1 VTISDRKKDVI
12 ITGGENVSSIEVEDA
27 LFSHPDGRRG
37 RGHRRARREVGR
49 DGARPG
55 GGRTGLHHHRGRA
68 HRPHPQPSWRT
79 TSARRVEFR
88 DELARTATGKLQK
101 FKLREPYWE
110 GEGEDVA
117 LALDRASGR
126 QLWETVLPGIRATG
140 GPIAPTVLIDGPRVY
155 LVRESQ
161 DEAGLD
167 IRVDAVALADGAALW
182 RFEPGEAGDVRLL
195 APGRL
200 MVASRGGGGMIL
212 AGATGESTQQM
223 AKTRVLCAVPEGL
236 LASDLG
242 AATLVPAV
250 ADGPPW
256 RAELEPPW
264 RIGYGPCGVRDEDP
278 VLGTRSGADEHV
290 GLVRVDRRTGLPRWR
305 LDLETTQA
313 DPILTLDGRLPRFLP
328 VAVYGS
334 HGEQEL
340 RNELV
345 IVDLDAGVVV
355 NRKTIV
361 QHVEVLAT
369 PARAWLWVQFK
380 NTLAGLDPATGELA
394 SATAF
399 AEFSGNDIRH
409 DDLQF
414 GVLWLHSMRW
424 DRPARLPWAA
434 VDLATGEVLHA
445 GPQVVTRDESA
456 AIQSMLGG

>member
-1 VTISDRKKDVI
+1 VCEAAGMNRRLVI
-12 ITGGENVSSIEVEDA
+12 AGLLA
-27 LFSHPDGRRG
+27 LVVVGAILLVRALMPDERFIFGT
-37 RGHRRARREVGR
+37 AAVGR
-49 DGARPG
+49 DE
-55 GGRTGLHHHRGRA
+55 GLLLTRRNEDRSTAFWLEHVDLAGQLRWSVELSPLEPDDSLGF
-68 HRPHPQPSWRT
+68 
-79 TSARRVEFR
+79 TSVAAAEDRVIVMGQR
-88 DELARTATGKLQK
+88 
-101 FKLREPYWE
+101 
-110 GEGEDVA
+110 EGEDVA